1 MPFVRA
7 KPPVAEFVWGFVV
20 ACLATAVCNA
30 MSETFEIADLIMVY
44 LLGVVVVS
52 TRFSL
57 YPSIFTAVVS
67 VLALDFFFMPP
78 KYSFAIFDPKHLV
91 TFGVMLF
98 VAITTSGLTDRA
110 RRHAD
115 EAHRA
120 EAEARTERLRSLLLS
135 SVSHDLRTPLAAI
148 MGAAS
153 TMLDDDATLGDAT
166 RRDLTQTVYEEAARL
181 QRLLTNLLY
190 MTRLES
196 RTVELRKEWQ
206 PVEEVI
212 GSALTRL
219 EPMLRDRRVVTHL
232 ADGVTSAPFDG
243 VLIEQVLIN
252 LIENALRYTPV
263 ESPIEISAFETDT
276 SVTIEVADRGPGVP
290 HGQEERIFEQFYQS
304 ARTNADRGVGLGL
317 TISNAILR
325 AHGGRIWVE
334 HRPGGGAAFR
344 FELPREGAG
353 PRVGEAGRL
362 PEVASDT
369 TRHDE
374 P

>member
-7 KPPVAEFVWGFVV
+7 KPRVAEFAWGLVV
-20 ACLATAVCNA
+20 ACLATVVSNA
-30 MSETFEIADLIMVY
+30 MSEAFEIADLILVY

-57 YPSIFTAVVS
+57 YPSIFTAVLS
-67 VLALDFFFMPP
+67 VLAFDFFFIPP
-78 KYSFAIFDPKHLV
+78 KYSFAIFDPKHLL
-91 TFGVMLF
+91 TFVVMLL
-98 VAITTSGLTDRA
+98 VAIMTSGLTDRA

-153 TMLDDDATLGDAT
+153 TMLDDEATLGDAT

-290 HGQEERIFEQFYQS
+290 IGQEEKIFEQFYQS
-304 ARTNADRGVGLGL
+304 ARTKADGGVGLGL

-344 FELPREGAG
+344 FQLPREGAG
-353 PRVGEAGRL
+353 PRVGDAGRL
-362 PEVASDT
+362 PEVASEAA
-369 TRHDE
+369 RHDE